1 MAPPPEAAGRDEE
14 WFAAPFRRA
23 QQRVQQIQHQRH
35 QDTESLRQQRSLAV
49 EGRRQE
55 QRQLMEAAQLSRAGW
70 GEYWRP
76 DEPRE
81 EDDHTDSDGG
91 QPDDTPSGDR
101 DEYLEE
107 AAGPRR
113 GDDVAD

>member
-35 QDTESLRQQRSLAV
+35 QDAEDLRQQRSLAV

-55 QRQLMEAAQLSRAGW
+55 QRQLMEAGQLSRAGW

-76 DEPRE
+76 DEDVRA
-81 EDDHTDSDGG
+81 DHTDSDGD
-91 QPDDTPSGDR
+91 QPDGTPSGDR
-101 DEYLEE
+101 DEYLED